1 MEKGSNDRLFSD
13 FPSNAY
19 TTFGPVY
26 VKTIIFR
33 VNMYIDNV
41 VQNFIVHKKVYI
53 FFSWDAIFLIRKRK
67 IEMCLKYF

>member
-26 VKTIIFR
+26 VKTIISR
-33 VNMYIDNV
+33 VNMYRDKV
-41 VQNFIVHKKVYI
+41 VQNLIVHKKVYN
-53 FFSWDAIFLIRKRK
+53 FFS
-67 IEMCLKYF
+67 